1 MRIPQVQVAIDYQK
15 AGMFGVTPAHVTETL
30 ETLLNG
36 RVVSQ
41 IIDGNRRHDV
51 VLRVAEADR
60 TTEGLSKLIVETP
73 AGRVPLSSFAQ
84 VVDTDG
90 PNQIQRDNTRRR
102 IIVLANTDGSD
113 MARIVGDI
121 RSVLGGLQMPAGYSA
136 ALGGTFQAQEEA
148 SRLIGLLSLV
158 SPGAIFIVLYSRYRS
173 AILRSGWRASH
184 CRWPP

>member
-1 MRIPQVQVAIDYQK
+1 MRSVAEQLQNRMAGIKGLVDLQVERQVRIPQVQVAIDYQK

-73 AGRVPLSSFAQ
+73 AGRVPLSS
-84 VVDTDG
+84 
-90 PNQIQRDNTRRR
+90 
-102 IIVLANTDGSD
+102 LC
-113 MARIVGDI
+113 
-121 RSVLGGLQMPAGYSA
+121 
-136 ALGGTFQAQEEA
+136 
-148 SRLIGLLSLV
+148 
-158 SPGAIFIVLYSRYRS
+158 
-173 AILRSGWRASH
+173 SGR
-184 CRWPP
+184 